1 MVCRGDGMCLELIGL
16 PDIWDMD
23 LCRYYPKRYPRS
35 NIEYNQSFYSSCP
48 YNCSPKKCPNFELCD
63 TTAPDWYL
71 GFWEGYCM
79 SCYMSFGQKTL
90 EFRDVTEPCVI
101 CFDTKHRELKF
112 PADCRHWFCISCS
125 INIIFWD
132 VTRYCLSPVPYGC
145 PPCPN
150 GCKNPLRGLQCGCG
164 EFYNNKAE
172 IFCDFDKG
180 AGVIQK
186 WERRYPDQYQ
196 KWLEDERISFTI
208 PIGAYANR
216 TCPLCRKSLEDYPQ
230 NKTQ

>member
-1 MVCRGDGMCLELIGL
+1 
-16 PDIWDMD
+16 
-23 LCRYYPKRYPRS
+23 
-35 NIEYNQSFYSSCP
+35 
-48 YNCSPKKCPNFELCD
+48 
-63 TTAPDWYL
+63 
-71 GFWEGYCM
+71 M

-150 GCKNPLRGLQCGCG
+150 NGCKNPLRGLQCGCG

-172 IFCDFDKG
+172 NFCDFEG
-180 AGVIQK
+180 RHPLVAARFV
-186 WERRYPDQYQ
+186 
-196 KWLEDERISFTI
+196 RIVMCK
-208 PIGAYANR
+208 N
-216 TCPLCRKSLEDYPQ
+216 
-230 NKTQ
+230 